1 MHITSTLPQIA
12 QERSCSMLVV
22 ALILRYARR
31 HNITPGPPTHEH
43 TAPRPFFMPP
53 WAPAMPCLAYLA
65 EFTRVLAP
73 AICSRFHTRLA
84 HVMYTSHATP
94 IPHARQVMS
103 YTFPA
108 AYQNTLNASPPQH
121 S

>member
-1 MHITSTLPQIA
+1 MTITSTLPQIA
-12 QERSCSMLVV
+12 QECSCSMLVV
-22 ALILRYARR
+22 ALIRRYVRR
-31 HNITPGPPTHEH
+31 RSITLGPPAHER
-43 TAPRPFFMPP
+43 TALRPSSMTP
-53 WAPAMPCLAYLA
+53 WAPAMPSLAYLA